1 MIKIPQLNI
10 TVFKN
15 LTRRMSRIKKLPW
28 IFGMHAFLTLLVLI
42 LLTLILGALIFY
54 KYNVLI
60 KKEEPKV
67 IEKPLQLEEKT
78 YQKIVSEW
86 QKREK
91 RFIEASQKEY
101 SDPFR
106 EKEEELN
113 NSNSETNHTN
123 NTDNEETLIYSVVEG
138 ETLWDI
144 AQRYLGSGH
153 RWNEITTETGGT
165 FTDYSAEVLQPGQK
179 LIIPLR

>member
-1 MIKIPQLNI
+1 MIKAPQLNV

-15 LTRRMSRIKKLPW
+15 LTRKISRIKKLPW
-28 IFGMHAFLTLLVLI
+28 IFGMNAFLTLLVLI

-54 KYNVLI
+54 RYNILI
-60 KKEEPKV
+60 KKEEPKI

-86 QKREK
+86 QEREK

-106 EKEEELN
+106 EIEEELN
-113 NSNSETNHTN
+113 NSNSETNHT
-123 NTDNEETLIYSVVEG
+123 DDEETLIYSVIEG

-144 AQRYLGSGH
+144 AQRYLGSGR